1 MSLLAVG
8 LNHRTAP
15 NSLLELAAVSGDDV
29 PKVLGDLVQAD
40 HVLEAVVLSTCN
52 RTEIYAEVDTFHG
65 GLADISDQL
74 SRCCGVDL
82 GELSPHL
89 YVHHEARAIGHLFG
103 VVCGLDSMLVG
114 ESQIL
119 GQVRTAFRGAQATGA
134 AGGSLAAL
142 FQTALRVGKRAHS
155 ETSIDAAGASIVSV
169 GLQIAAGSLDVRRPQ
184 RLSSDV
190 PSPAAAVSP
199 GPLIGKHESARTA
212 PADLPLEGCRV
223 LIIGA
228 GAVGGLTAATARRA
242 GAVELVVA
250 NRTPAH
256 AAAIVENHG
265 ARVVGLPDLAH
276 EIGQADLV
284 VSSTGA
290 TGLVVSYEMVE
301 TALAARTGRPLVFLD
316 LALPHDIDPVV
327 RELPGVSLVDLESL
341 RAALEGAQVSHDV
354 EAVRSLVSAEVT
366 GFLNRRGAVRVAPT
380 VVALRAQ
387 AAAIVQDEIDRLRG
401 RLPGLDAREW
411 DMVTGTV
418 RRVVDKLLHA
428 PTVRVQQ
435 LASSPDG
442 DSYAEALR
450 ELFDLPREVP
460 AVVSAPDLQEGQ
472 RTSDS
477 DLSSL
482 AQQALSSRSLEQ
494 P

>member
-1 MSLLAVG
+1 VSLLAVG

-15 NSLLELAAVSGDDV
+15 NALLELAAVSADDA

-40 HVLEAVVLSTCN
+40 HVVEAVVLSTCN

-74 SRCCGVDL
+74 SRVCGVEL
-82 GELSPHL
+82 SELSPHL
-89 YVHHEARAIGHLFG
+89 YVHHEARAVGHLFS

-119 GQVRTAFRGAQATGA
+119 GQVRGAFRGAQEVGT
-134 AGGSLAAL
+134 AGGALAAL

-169 GLQIAAGSLDVRRPQ
+169 GLQIAAGSLDARRPE
-184 RLSSDV
+184 RLSTDV
-190 PSPAAAVSP
+190 TTFGGAAGFDGVTAFD
-199 GPLIGKHESARTA
+199 GAAGLTA
-212 PADLPLEGCRV
+212 PVRAPAGPADQPLAGCRV

-228 GAVGGLTAATARRA
+228 GAVGGLTAATVRRA

-250 NRTPAH
+250 NRTPAR
-256 AAAIVENHG
+256 AAAIAENHE
-265 ARVVGLPDLAH
+265 ARVVGLADLAH

-290 TGLVVSYEMVE
+290 TGLVVTYEMVE
-301 TALAARTGRPLVFLD
+301 EASRARSGRPLVFLD
-316 LALPHDIDPVV
+316 LALPHDIDPAV
-327 RELPGVSLVDLESL
+327 RALPGITLVDLESL
-341 RAALEGAQVSHDV
+341 RVALDGAQVSHDV
-354 EAVRSLVSAEVT
+354 EAVRSLVTAEVT
-366 GFLNRRGAVRVAPT
+366 GFLNKRGAVRVAPT

-387 AAAIVQDEIDRLRG
+387 AAAIVQDELDRLRG
-401 RLPGLDAREW
+401 RLPDLDTREW

-435 LASSPDG
+435 LANGPGG

-460 AVVSAPDLQEGQ
+460 AVVSAPDL
-472 RTSDS
+472 
-477 DLSSL
+477 
-482 AQQALSSRSLEQ
+482 LEQ

>member
-15 NSLLELAAVSGDDV
+15 NALLELAAISGDDA
-29 PKVLGDLVQAD
+29 PKVLGELVQAD
-40 HVLEAVVLSTCN
+40 HLVEAVVLSTCN

-65 GLADISDQL
+65 GLADISDTL
-74 SRCCGVDL
+74 SRVCGVEL
-82 GELSPHL
+82 SELSPHL
-89 YVHHEARAIGHLFG
+89 YVHHEARAVGHLFS

-119 GQVRTAFRGAQATGA
+119 GQVRGAFRVAQNAGTSAGA
-134 AGGSLAAL
+134 LAAL

-169 GLQIAAGSLDVRRPQ
+169 GLQIAAGSLDVRRPE
-184 RLSSDV
+184 RLSTDV
-190 PSPAAAVSP
+190 TELDDAASAAELADGVDPASQ
-199 GPLIGKHESARTA
+199 PLT
-212 PADLPLEGCRV
+212 GCRV
-223 LIIGA
+223 LIVGA
-228 GAVGGLTAATARRA
+228 GAVGGLTAATVRRA
-242 GAVELVVA
+242 GAVDLVVA

-256 AAAIVENHG
+256 AAAIAENHG
-265 ARVVGLPDLAH
+265 ARVVGLADLEH

-290 TGLVVSYEMVE
+290 TGLVVTYEMVE
-301 TALAARTGRPLVFLD
+301 AASTARSGRPLVFLD
-316 LALPHDIDPVV
+316 LALPHDIDPAV
-327 RELPGVSLVDLESL
+327 RALPGVTLVDLESL
-341 RAALEGAQVSHDV
+341 RVALDGAQVSHDL
-354 EAVRSLVSAEVT
+354 EAVRALVAAEVA
-366 GFLNRRGAVRVAPT
+366 GFLSKRGAVRVAPT

-387 AAAIVQDEIDRLRG
+387 AAGIVQDELDRLRG
-401 RLPGLDAREW
+401 RLPDLDAREW
-411 DMVTGTV
+411 EMVTGTV

-435 LASSPDG
+435 LAGGPGG

-460 AVVSAPDLQEGQ
+460 AVVSAPNL
-472 RTSDS
+472 
-477 DLSSL
+477 
-482 AQQALSSRSLEQ
+482 LEQ
-494 P
+494 S

>member
-74 SRCCGVDL
+74 SRVCGVQL

-89 YVHHEARAIGHLFG
+89 YVHHEARAVGHLFG

-119 GQVRTAFRGAQATGA
+119 GQVRTAFRGAQTVGA

-184 RLSSDV
+184 RLSTDATSLTPEPLASPDSA
-190 PSPAAAVSP
+190 PGGAGSAGRAGSAGPAAETVA
-199 GPLIGKHESARTA
+199 
-212 PADLPLEGCRV
+212 ADLPLTGCRV
-223 LIIGA
+223 LMIGA
-228 GAVGGLTAATARRA
+228 GAVGGLTAATVRRA
-242 GAVELVVA
+242 GATDLVVA
-250 NRTPAH
+250 NRTPAR
-256 AAAIVENHG
+256 AAAIAENHG
-265 ARVVGLPDLAH
+265 AQVVGLADLPH
-276 EIGQADLV
+276 EVGLADLV

-290 TGLVVSYEMVE
+290 TGLVVTFEMVE
-301 TALAARTGRPLVFLD
+301 EALAARPGRPLVFLD
-316 LALPHDIDPVV
+316 LALPHDIDPAV
-327 RELPGVSLVDLESL
+327 RELPGVVLVDLESL

-354 EAVRSLVSAEVT
+354 EAVRSLVAAEVT

-387 AAAIVQDEIDRLRG
+387 AAGIVQDELDRLRG

-411 DMVTGTV
+411 EMVTGTV

-435 LASSPDG
+435 LAGGPGG

-460 AVVSAPDLQEGQ
+460 AVVSAPDL
-472 RTSDS
+472 
-477 DLSSL
+477 
-482 AQQALSSRSLEQ
+482 LEQ

>member
-15 NSLLELAAVSGDDV
+15 TALLELAAVSGDDA

-40 HVLEAVVLSTCN
+40 HVVEAVVLSTCN

-65 GLADISDQL
+65 GLADISDTL
-74 SRCCGVDL
+74 SRVCGVEL
-82 GELSPHL
+82 SELSPHL
-89 YVHHEARAIGHLFG
+89 YVHHEARAVGHLFS

-119 GQVRTAFRGAQATGA
+119 GQVRGAFRGAQEAGT
-134 AGGSLAAL
+134 AGGALAAL

-169 GLQIAAGSLDVRRPQ
+169 GLQIAAGSLDVRRPE
-184 RLSSDV
+184 RLSTDV
-190 PSPAAAVSP
+190 TEIDGA
-199 GPLIGKHESARTA
+199 A
-212 PADLPLEGCRV
+212 PAEVTDPASQPLTGCRV

-228 GAVGGLTAATARRA
+228 GAVGGLTAATVRRA
-242 GAVELVVA
+242 GAAELVVA
-250 NRTPAH
+250 NRTPAR
-256 AAAIVENHG
+256 AAAIAENHG
-265 ARVVGLPDLAH
+265 ARVVGLADLPH
-276 EIGQADLV
+276 EVGQADLV

-290 TGLVVSYEMVE
+290 TGLVVTYEMVE
-301 TALAARTGRPLVFLD
+301 AASVARSGRPLVFLD
-316 LALPHDIDPVV
+316 LALPHDIDPGV
-327 RELPGVSLVDLESL
+327 RALPGVTLVDLESL
-341 RAALEGAQVSHDV
+341 RVALDGAQVSHDL
-354 EAVRSLVSAEVT
+354 EAVRALVASEVA
-366 GFLNRRGAVRVAPT
+366 GFLNKRGAVRVAPT

-387 AAAIVQDEIDRLRG
+387 AAGIVQEELDRLRG
-401 RLPGLDAREW
+401 RLPDLDTREW
-411 DMVTGTV
+411 EMVTGTV

-435 LASSPDG
+435 LAGGPGG

-460 AVVSAPDLQEGQ
+460 AVVSAPDL
-472 RTSDS
+472 
-477 DLSSL
+477 
-482 AQQALSSRSLEQ
+482 LEQ

>member
-15 NSLLELAAVSGDDV
+15 NSLLELAAVSGDDA

-74 SRCCGVDL
+74 ARVCGVDL
-82 GELSPHL
+82 AVLSPHL
-89 YVHHEARAIGHLFG
+89 YVHHEARAVGHLFT

-119 GQVRTAFRGAQATGA
+119 GQVRTAFRGAQTTGA

-184 RLSSDV
+184 RLSTDITPADSAAR
-190 PSPAAAVSP
+190 SEPAAPVGSAAEAVS
-199 GPLIGKHESARTA
+199 
-212 PADLPLEGCRV
+212 ADLPLDGSRV

-228 GAVGGLTAATARRA
+228 GAVGGLTAATVRRA
-242 GAVELVVA
+242 GATELVVA
-250 NRTPAH
+250 NRTPAR
-256 AAAIVENHG
+256 AAAIAENHG
-265 ARVVGLPDLAH
+265 AQVVGLAELPH

-284 VSSTGA
+284 VSSTDA
-290 TGLVVSYEMVE
+290 TGLVVTYDMVE
-301 TALAARTGRPLVFLD
+301 AALATRAGRPLVFLD

-327 RELPGVSLVDLESL
+327 RELPGVVLVDLESL
-341 RAALEGAQVSHDV
+341 RVALEGAQVSHDV

-366 GFLNRRGAVRVAPT
+366 GFLNRRGAVRVTPT

-387 AAAIVQDEIDRLRG
+387 AAAIVQDELDRLRG

-411 DMVTGTV
+411 EMVTGTV

-435 LASSPDG
+435 LANGPGG

-460 AVVSAPDLQEGQ
+460 AVVSAPDL
-472 RTSDS
+472 
-477 DLSSL
+477 
-482 AQQALSSRSLEQ
+482 LEQ